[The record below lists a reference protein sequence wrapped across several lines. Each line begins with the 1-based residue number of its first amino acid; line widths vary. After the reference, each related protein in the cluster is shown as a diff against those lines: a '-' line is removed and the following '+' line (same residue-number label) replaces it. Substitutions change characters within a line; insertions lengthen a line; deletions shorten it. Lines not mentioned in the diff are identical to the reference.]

1 MENTIGLPTVGI
13 TAYSGFSSP
22 QQVPS
27 SFKRELFGEIA
38 TLNVVLNKH
47 TIVLGVEY
55 SDRRTATH
63 HASSAPRGSFTFN
76 GQYTGNSFADYL
88 LGLVQT
94 VSRNFPLGD
103 FGVAHSPYEAFYAQD
118 DFRVSRRLTLNI
130 GLRFDHWNEKQFV
143 RGCGPPFAQAR
154 GKVIAV
160 GHQAG
165 QISLTC

>member
-38 TLNVVLNKH
+38 TLNVVLKKH
-47 TIVLGVEY
+47 TITLGAEY

-76 GQYTGNSFADYL
+76 SQYTGNSFADYL
-88 LGLVQT
+88 LGLVQST
-94 VSRNFPLGD
+94 SRNFPLGD
-103 FGVAHSPYEAFYAQD
+103 FGVAHAPYDAFYVQD
-118 DFRVSRRLTLNI
+118 DFRASRRLTITL
-130 GLRFDHWNEKQFV
+130 GV
-143 RGCGPPFAQAR
+143 PFY
-154 GKVIAV
+154 
-160 GHQAG
+160 
-165 QISLTC
+165 